1 MLFCLDKETDVMEVI
16 IAFYNFANTPN
27 KDSVLEKKKLY
38 PLSAGVLKR
47 HFVWFLY
54 WTLHSGQSPWT

>member
-54 WTLHSGQSPWT
+54 